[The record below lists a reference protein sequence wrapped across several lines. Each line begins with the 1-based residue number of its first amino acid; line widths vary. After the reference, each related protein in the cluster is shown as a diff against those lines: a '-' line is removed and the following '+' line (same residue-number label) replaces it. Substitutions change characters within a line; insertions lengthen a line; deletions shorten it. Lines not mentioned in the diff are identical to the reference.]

1 MAPNSNQ
8 STFRNPH
15 AGTNTTQGGTLYVI
29 ATPIG
34 NLEDIT
40 LRALRILKEVHLIA
54 AEDTRRTAKLLAHYA
69 IPTRLTSLH
78 EHNEIK
84 KSATLLRHLKSGNSL
99 ALVSDAG
106 TPLLSD
112 PGEKLVRAVLSTG
125 LKVQTVPGPSAIT
138 AALSMSAIDTSSFIF
153 LGFPPSRSNARDKWF
168 SAISEEKRTLIIFE
182 SPHRIRTTLK
192 CIYKTFGN
200 RTISLCREMTKKH
213 EDLVIGPI
221 NDVLNNIKEPKG
233 EYTVVISGNID
244 SEKARALPTAQEI
257 MLEFCYLTD
266 KESSSRRSAV
276 KTLADRYSVSS
287 REIYN
292 LIEREKK

>member
-1 MAPNSNQ
+1 MAPNSSQ
-8 STFRNPH
+8 STSRNPH
-15 AGTNTTQGGTLYVI
+15 AGPATAEGGTLYVI

-40 LRALRILKEVHLIA
+40 IRALRILKEVRLIA

-69 IPTRLTSLH
+69 IPTPLTSLH
-78 EHNEIK
+78 QHNEIK
-84 KSATLLRHLKSGNSL
+84 KSVTLLRHLKNGNSL

-112 PGEKLVRAVLSTG
+112 PGEKLVRAVLSAG

-138 AALSMSAIDTSSFIF
+138 AALSMSGIDTSSFIF
-153 LGFPPSRSNARDKWF
+153 LGFPPSRAHARDKWF
-168 SAISEEKRTLIIFE
+168 SAIIKEKRTLIIFE
-182 SPHRIRTTLK
+182 GPHRIRTTLK

-200 RTISLCREMTKKH
+200 RTVSLCREMTKKH

-221 NDVLNNIKEPKG
+221 NTILNDLKEPKG
-233 EYTVVISGNID
+233 EYTIVISGNTDQDKPID
-244 SEKARALPTAQEI
+244 LPPPKEI
-257 MLEFCYLTD
+257 ILEFCHLTD
-266 KESSSRRSAV
+266 KKIVSRRSAI

-287 REIYN
+287 REIYT
-292 LIEREKK
+292 LIEKEKK